1 VSGRAFV
8 AFATALV
15 FVLCVGLWFGGHP
28 QKLPSF
34 MRDVFVGGE
43 AGLLVEASETIED
56 NYFREV
62 GNRQLTNASLQ
73 GMAHGL
79 RREFGDRF
87 SDYFLPE
94 TLERFN
100 EEIAGRFTGI
110 GLEVTEVKK
119 GLRADHLFKGSPAER
134 GGIEVGEVIVSVD
147 GASIA
152 GLSSEA
158 ATEKVKGPEGTKV
171 VLGVLDPETG
181 RVRRLRLTR
190 EQIALPVATGTVK
203 TVDGRKLGYVQFE
216 SFSEGSAAQ
225 LRKKVRKVRREGA
238 DGVVLDLRANGGGL
252 LEEAVEAASIFLPE
266 GELVTE
272 TKSRTQG
279 NARYETVGGNLSAM
293 PIVMLIDGNTASAA
307 EILTAA
313 LADDADAPV
322 VGTRSYGK
330 GVFQQEFDLSNGGAL
345 KLTVGEYFTPDGV
358 NLAESHG
365 IHPDVKAGDNPAT
378 KRDEGLEKA
387 LEVLAEQP
395 GGHATPEGVHPAL
408 Q

>member
-1 VSGRAFV
+1 VSGRAVV

-15 FVLCVGLWFGGHP
+15 VVLGVGLWLGGHP

-73 GMAHGL
+73 GMARGL
-79 RREFGDRF
+79 RHEFGDRF
-87 SDYFLPE
+87 SDYFSPE
-94 TLERFN
+94 TLARFN
-100 EEIAGRFTGI
+100 EEISGHFTGI
-110 GLEVTEVKK
+110 GLEVIEVKK
-119 GLRADHLFKGSPAER
+119 GLQAAHVFKGSPAER
-134 GGIEVGEVIVSVD
+134 AGIEAGEVIVSVD
-147 GASIA
+147 GSSIA
-152 GLSSEA
+152 GLNSEA
-158 ATEKVKGPEGTKV
+158 ATEKIKGPEGTEV
-171 VLGVLDPETG
+171 TLGVLEPKSG
-181 RVRRLRLTR
+181 KVRRLRVTR

-203 TVDGRKLGYVQFE
+203 TVDDRKLGYVRYAT
-216 SFSEGSAAQ
+216 FSEGSAGL
-225 LRKKVRKVRREGA
+225 LRKQVEKVREKGA
-238 DGVVLDLRANGGGL
+238 EGVVLDLRENGGGL

-279 NARYETVGGNLSAM
+279 HARYETVGGNLPAM

-322 VGTRSYGK
+322 VGTHSYGK

-387 LEVLAEQP
+387 LEVLAEQQ
-395 GGHATPEGVHPAL
+395 GGHATPEGGHPTP

>member
-1 VSGRAFV
+1 VNGRAVV

-15 FVLCVGLWFGGHP
+15 VVLGAGLWLGGHP

-34 MRDVFVGGE
+34 LQDVFVGGE

-73 GMAHGL
+73 GMARGL
-79 RREFGDRF
+79 RHGFGDRF
-87 SDYFLPE
+87 SDYFSPE
-94 TLERFN
+94 TLANFN
-100 EEIAGRFTGI
+100 EEISGRFTGV
-110 GLEVTEVKK
+110 GLEVTEVKQ
-119 GLRADHLFKGSPAER
+119 GLRADHVFKGSPAE
-134 GGIEVGEVIVSVD
+134 GAGIEAGEVIVSVD

-158 ATEKVKGPEGTKV
+158 ATEKIKGPEMTEV
-171 VLGVLDPETG
+171 TLGVLEPKTG
-181 RVRRLRLTR
+181 KVRRLRVTR

-203 TVDGRKLGYVQFE
+203 TVDGRKLGYVRFAT
-216 SFSEGSAAQ
+216 FSEGSAEL
-225 LRKKVRKVRREGA
+225 LRKQVEKVNRKGA
-238 DGVVLDLRANGGGL
+238 KGIVLDLRENGGGL
-252 LEEAVEAASIFLPE
+252 LQEAVEAASIFLPE
-266 GELVTE
+266 GEVVTE

-279 NARYETVGGNLSAM
+279 HAVYKTVGGNLSKT
-293 PIVMLIDGNTASAA
+293 PEPLVLLIDRNTASAA

-365 IHPDVKAGDNPAT
+365 IHPDVKVSDNPAT
-378 KRDEGLEKA
+378 KPDEGLERA
-387 LEVLAEQP
+387 LEVLAEQ
-395 GGHATPEGVHPAL
+395 HSAPAG
-408 Q
+408 